1 MMTKLLAFDPIQLV
15 KTMLTCGWFN
25 FSLHGRPG
33 DNITGLSHLHFR
45 LQPPTLGTPHL

>member
-1 MMTKLLAFDPIQLV
+1 MTKKLLAFDPIQLV

-33 DNITGLSHLHFR
+33 DNITGLSHLD
-45 LQPPTLGTPHL
+45 